1 MLLFFNLCLV
11 RWIYIKYDEIK
22 VGLLYPIISLADNIY
37 NKKIKKKINEKNKFI
52 YIYITL
58 FYVVLALEE
67 YKDQFN
73 NLFVKGITM
82 WSILQVRFESYLSR
96 KF

>member
-82 WSILQVRFESYLSR
+82 
-96 KF
+96 